1 MAHRRR
7 ATTDDLARL
16 RVLFR
21 DNPLPM
27 WVYDIETL
35 EFLEVNE
42 AAEVQ
47 YGYSRDE
54 FLAMRITDIRPLDD
68 VPRLLE
74 DIAAK
79 RPRLQSS
86 GEWRHRGR
94 DGRIIDVH
102 ITSHTLTYSGRRAA
116 LIVAQDITERKR
128 AEEALRK
135 SEARYRGLFN
145 GVPVGLF
152 RATAGGEPLEANPAF
167 LRMLGCPDLEALR
180 ARDAADLYVDPEVRR
195 RWIATLEREGIV
207 SGYESQLRRPDGS
220 IIWARASARMV
231 HDASSGVTYLEG
243 AVEDITERKRVE
255 EAFLRAR
262 EADRASQAKSEFLSR
277 MSHELRTP
285 LNAILGFAQL
295 LEMDSLNPEQQ
306 KSVAYILAGG
316 RHLLGLINE
325 VLDIARIEAGRL
337 PISLEPVQLPG
348 VVREALDLAASL
360 AANMNVRLRG
370 GEAIPDRHILADNQ
384 RLKQVLLNLLSNA
397 IKYNRQGGTVTVA
410 YEDAAGGRLRIKVS
424 DVGPGIPP
432 DRMERLFTPFER
444 LGAEKTD
451 VEGTGLGLALSKR
464 LVEAMGGSMG
474 VESAVGQGSTFWA
487 EFPLAESPNA
497 QVQRG
502 GQEVRR
508 PAELDAPSKAGVV
521 LYIEDNLSNVKL
533 IEKLLI
539 HRPDVRLMTAMQGQ
553 LGLDLARQHLPD
565 LVLLDLQLPDIPG
578 DEVLRRLRATPET
591 RDLPVVMIS
600 ADATPRQIER
610 LRAAGALA
618 YLTKPLEVQKLLAL
632 VDEIL
637 GRESGVG
644 LDKDS

>member
-7 ATTDDLARL
+7 ATTEHLGSL
-16 RVLFR
+16 RALFL

-27 WVYDIETL
+27 WVYDLETL

-54 FLAMRITDIRPLDD
+54 FLGMRITDIRPPDD

-102 ITSHTLTYSGRRAA
+102 ITSHTLTYSGRGAA

-135 SEARYRGLFN
+135 GEERYRSLFN
-145 GVPVGLF
+145 GVPVGLY
-152 RATAGGEPLEANPAF
+152 RTTASGEILEANPAF
-167 LRMLGCPDLEALR
+167 LRMLGCPDLETLR
-180 ARDAADLYVDPEVRR
+180 AGDAADLYADPEVRR
-195 RWIATLEREGIV
+195 RWIAALEREGIV
-207 SGYESQLRRPDGS
+207 SGFESQLRRPDGS
-220 IIWARASARMV
+220 VIWARASARMV

-255 EAFLRAR
+255 EALLRAR
-262 EADRASQAKSEFLSR
+262 EADRASEAKSEFLSR

-295 LEMDSLNPEQQ
+295 LEMDSLSPEQQ
-306 KSVAYILAGG
+306 KGVAY
-316 RHLLGLINE
+316 
-325 VLDIARIEAGRL
+325 
-337 PISLEPVQLPG
+337 
-348 VVREALDLAASL
+348 
-360 AANMNVRLRG
+360 
-370 GEAIPDRHILADNQ
+370 ILADNQ

-410 YEDAAGGRLRIKVS
+410 CEDATGGRLRIKVS
-424 DVGPGIPP
+424 DTGPGIPP
-432 DRMERLFTPFER
+432 DRMEQLFTPFER
-444 LGAEKTD
+444 LGAEKTV

-464 LVEAMGGSMG
+464 LVEAMGGVMG
-474 VESAVGQGSTFWA
+474 VESFIGRGSTFWA
-487 EFPLAESPNA
+487 EFPPAESPDA
-497 QVQRG
+497 QLPRG
-502 GQEVRR
+502 GREVRS
-508 PAELDAPSKAGVV
+508 PAEPDAPSRAGVV
-521 LYIEDNLSNVKL
+521 LYVEDNLSNVKL
-533 IEKLLI
+533 IEKLLS
-539 HRPDVRLMTAMQGQ
+539 HHPEVRLITAMQGE
-553 LGLDLARQHLPD
+553 LGLDLARQHRPH
-565 LVLLDLQLPDIPG
+565 LVLLDVQLPDIPG

-591 RDLPVVMIS
+591 RDIPVVVIS
-600 ADATPRQIER
+600 ADATPRQIDR
-610 LRAAGALA
+610 LLAAGARA
-618 YLTKPLEVQKLLAL
+618 YLTKPLDVKKLLAI
-632 VDEIL
+632 VTETL

-644 LDKDS
+644 LDKGS